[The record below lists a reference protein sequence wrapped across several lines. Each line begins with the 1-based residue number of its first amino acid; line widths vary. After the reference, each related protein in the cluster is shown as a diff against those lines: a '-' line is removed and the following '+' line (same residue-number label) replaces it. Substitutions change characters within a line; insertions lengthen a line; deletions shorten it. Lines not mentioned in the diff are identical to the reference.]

1 MMKDLVQ
8 VTLDNVLYEK
18 NIFVHEQRKSGPDVD
33 EYVVYS
39 SSGDIREFY
48 ADDVNLTRN
57 AQITVRYYYR
67 AEKLDNYSS
76 RQKVRE
82 IEDLIEN
89 ALEGA
94 GFEIPYGRFDGGDI
108 DDIGYMVT
116 IFECE
121 YGRVV

>member
-1 MMKDLVQ
+1 MVKDLVQ

-18 NIFVHEQRKSGPDVD
+18 NIFVHEQRKSGPDAD

-39 SSGDIREFY
+39 SSGDIRDFY

-57 AQITVRYYYR
+57 TQITVRYYYR
-67 AEKLDNYSS
+67 AEKLDNYST

-121 YGRVV
+121 YGRAV

>member
-1 MMKDLVQ
+1 MVKDLVQ

-18 NIFVHEQRKSGPDVD
+18 NIFVHEQRKSGPDAD

-39 SSGDIREFY
+39 SSGDIRDFY

-89 ALEGA
+89 VLEVA

-121 YGRVV
+121 YGRVI

>member
-1 MMKDLVQ
+1 MVKDLVQ

-18 NIFVHEQRKSGPDVD
+18 NIFVHEQRKSGPDAD

-39 SSGDIREFY
+39 SSGDIRDFY
-48 ADDVNLTRN
+48 ADDINLTRN

-89 ALEGA
+89 ALENA
-94 GFEIPYGRFDGGDI
+94 GFAIPYGRFDGGDI